1 MVAPLKLVKV
11 LVIGC
16 AGVSAFYVSARW
28 SRDQGEG
35 NLLNVERNVKLMPNA
50 AQVTRAPDLARALP
64 AVSAASAPT
73 ASGSSAADASAKA
86 EAAIELP
93 AFIAER
99 SRAIPRSDGDPF
111 VSLSWLPAP
120 PPAPAPAP
128 QPAAAITAA
137 APPPPPPAPVAPPLP
152 FAFLGMIESGTP
164 KPAAFL
170 SRGEALFVV
179 SVGDK
184 VDNNTYQVNA
194 ITAHEVVLTY
204 LPLNIRQTLPVP
216 AGTP

>member
-28 SRDQGEG
+28 SRDQHEG
-35 NLLNVERNVKLMPNA
+35 VLLPIERNVKAVPSSLPA
-50 AQVTRAPDLARALP
+50 APAPDQVRALP
-64 AVSAASAPT
+64 AVSAASAAT
-73 ASGSSAADASAKA
+73 ASGSSPADAAAKA

-120 PPAPAPAP
+120 PPAPAPPPQQAAVSAAP
-128 QPAAAITAA
+128 
-137 APPPPPPAPVAPPLP
+137 APPPPAPAPVAPPLP

-194 ITAHEVVLTY
+194 ITANEVVLTY

>member
-1 MVAPLKLVKV
+1 MVALLKLAKV

-28 SRDQGEG
+28 NRDQREPVAQH
-35 NLLNVERNVKLMPNA
+35 VERNVVVAPGNVQA
-50 AQVTRAPDLARALP
+50 APLRDPARALRVVST
-64 AVSAASAPT
+64 ASAATAAAPT
-73 ASGSSAADASAKA
+73 PA
-86 EAAIELP
+86 EAAIDLD
-93 AFIAER
+93 AFVAER

-120 PPAPAPAP
+120 PPAPAPVQATPSSAP
-128 QPAAAITAA
+128 T
-137 APPPPPPAPVAPPLP
+137 PPPAPPPAPVAPPLP
-152 FAFLGMIESGTP
+152 FAFMGMIEGGTP

-184 VDNNTYQVNA
+184 VDNNTYQVDA
-194 ITAHEVVLTY
+194 ISAHEVILTY

-216 AGTP
+216 AGAP